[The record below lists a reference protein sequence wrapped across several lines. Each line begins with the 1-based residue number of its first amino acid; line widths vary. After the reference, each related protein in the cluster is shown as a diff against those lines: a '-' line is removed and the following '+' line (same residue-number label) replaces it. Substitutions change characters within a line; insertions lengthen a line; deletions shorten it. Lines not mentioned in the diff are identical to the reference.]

1 LQVKHLLSK
10 PKKQEEASHV
20 MNVSLPL
27 QTTAPST
34 SSQCVQCVQSS
45 PDPSAAP
52 RDSSAATIN
61 PPTHGIHE
69 ALGHRHR
76 ERASRSPRLVKRHRH
91 SSPPFS
97 QGRLVVWPDAI
108 SGTDNRFSG
117 TLATVA
123 LSNSR
128 MRSTCQKAD
137 FAARQVVWGR
147 DRQRTQ
153 VASRR
158 PMIIPSTLLPWSP
171 V

>member
-1 LQVKHLLSK
+1 MCLSRSR
-10 PKKQEEASHV
+10 QR
-20 MNVSLPL
+20 
-27 QTTAPST
+27 QAPST

-45 PDPSAAP
+45 PEPSSAP
-52 RDSSAATIN
+52 HGSSAATIN

-76 ERASRSPRLVKRHRH
+76 ERASRSPILVKKHRH

-108 SGTDNRFSG
+108 SGTDDGFSG

-147 DRQRTQ
+147 DRQWTQ

-171 V
+171 I